1 MPLVEIAYGDDDA
14 TKSYTETQ
22 YLLQNDAIKTIIVP
36 TTIGLSSAAKALKE
50 SGKDVNLIGR
60 GFPSELSEYIKDGTC
75 DRLYIWNTTD
85 LGYLT
90 AYTLKALDENEITGS
105 IGETFTAGSLGE
117 KTITADKDNASEII
131 LGDPIMFDRTNIDS
145 LSDIY

>member
-1 MPLVEIAYGDDDA
+1 MPLIEIAYGDDDA

-50 SGKDVNLIGR
+50 SGKDVNLIGL

-90 AYTLKALDENEITGS
+90 AYTLKALDENEIQ
-105 IGETFTAGSLGE
+105 A
-117 KTITADKDNASEII
+117 A
-131 LGDPIMFDRTNIDS
+131 
-145 LSDIY
+145 

>member
-1 MPLVEIAYGDDDA
+1 M
-14 TKSYTETQ
+14 
-22 YLLQNDAIKTIIVP
+22 
-36 TTIGLSSAAKALKE
+36 
-50 SGKDVNLIGR
+50 
-60 GFPSELSEYIKDGTC
+60 
-75 DRLYIWNTTD
+75 YIWNTTD

-117 KTITADKDNASEII
+117 KTITTDKDNASEII